1 MKEEAK
7 IRSPDG
13 HVVCQAGTDSK
24 DIQEKVNMQDQAP
37 DWEGQKL
44 RVGFEVESGWQNI
57 VASMNSKN

>member
-37 DWEGQKL
+37 DQDGQKL
-44 RVGFEVESGWQNI
+44 ELDSRWNLGGK
-57 VASMNSKN
+57 ALLPP

>member
-37 DWEGQKL
+37 DQDGQKL
-44 RVGFEVESGWQNI
+44 ELDSRWNPGGK
-57 VASMNSKN
+57 ALLPP

>member
-13 HVVCQAGTDSK
+13 HVVCQAVTDST

-37 DWEGQKL
+37 DWDGQKL
-44 RVGFEVESGWQNI
+44 ELDSRWNLGGKALSPP
-57 VASMNSKN
+57 

>member
-37 DWEGQKL
+37 DQDGQKL
-44 RVGFEVESGWQNI
+44 ELDSRWNLGGKALSPP
-57 VASMNSKN
+57 

>member
-37 DWEGQKL
+37 D
-44 RVGFEVESGWQNI
+44 
-57 VASMNSKN
+57 

>member
-37 DWEGQKL
+37 DQDGQKL
-44 RVGFEVESGWQNI
+44 ELDSRWTGWQSI